1 MKKQDINLPVRVRPF
16 PCTALAMRRLAR
28 VGVALAATGACAV
41 GWAQTT
47 TTPAFTVA
55 ATATVASAL
64 SITAATALGFGYFIP
79 DTTAATVVIAPQSA
93 SFRSRTG
100 NISLLDSGAGAPST
114 VSLSGAPNMT
124 FSVNLPTTPVTL
136 SGPNASAM
144 TMTNFTSNLGAAK
157 GTVGGGGTAS
167 FLVGATLNVGASQV
181 PGSYTGSFSVT
192 VSYP

>member
-1 MKKQDINLPVRVRPF
+1 MKKQYAKSTLRVQQF
-16 PCTALAMRRLAR
+16 PGTARAVRRLAR
-28 VGVALAATGACAV
+28 VCLALAATGACTV

-47 TTPAFTVA
+47 TPAFSVA

-64 SITAATALGFGYFIP
+64 SITAATALGFGSFVP

-114 VSLSGAPNMT
+114 VSVSGAPNMT

-167 FLVGATLNVGASQV
+167 FLVGATLNVGASQT

>member
-1 MKKQDINLPVRVRPF
+1 MKKQHVKRPALVRQFLGSAR
-16 PCTALAMRRLAR
+16 AAQRLAR
-28 VGVALAATGACAV
+28 IGVALAATEKTGV
-41 GWAQTT
+41 VVWAQPTVQA
-47 TTPAFTVA
+47 PVA
-55 ATATVASAL
+55 ATATVASTL
-64 SITAATALGFGYFIP
+64 SITSATALGFGSFVP

-124 FSVNLPTTPVTL
+124 FSVNLPSSPVTL
-136 SGPNASAM
+136 SGPNSSAM

-157 GTVGGGGTAS
+157 GTIGGGGTSS
-167 FLVGATLNVGASQV
+167 FLVGATLNVGASQT
-181 PGSYTGSFSVT
+181 PGSYSGSFSVT

>member
-1 MKKQDINLPVRVRPF
+1 MKKQHVKRPVLVRQF
-16 PCTALAMRRLAR
+16 LGSACATQRLVR
-28 VGVALAATGACAV
+28 IGVALAAAGACTV

-47 TTPAFTVA
+47 TPAFSVA

-64 SITAATALGFGYFIP
+64 SITSATALGFGSFVP

-100 NISLLDSGAGAPST
+100 NISLLESGAGAPST

-124 FSVNLPTTPVTL
+124 FSVNLPTSSVTL
-136 SGPNASAM
+136 TGPNSSVM
-144 TMTNFTSNLGAAK
+144 TMSSFTSSLGAAK
-157 GTVGGGGTAS
+157 GTIGGGGTAS
-167 FLVGATLNVGASQV
+167 FLVGATLNVGASQTA
-181 PGSYTGSFSVT
+181 GSYTGSFNVT

>member
-1 MKKQDINLPVRVRPF
+1 M
-16 PCTALAMRRLAR
+16 
-28 VGVALAATGACAV
+28 

-47 TTPAFTVA
+47 TPAFSVS

-64 SITAATALGFGYFIP
+64 SITAATALGFGSFVP
-79 DTTAATVVIAPQSA
+79 DTSAATVVIAPQST

-114 VSLSGAPNMT
+114 VSVSGAPNMS
-124 FSVNLPTTPVTL
+124 FSVNLPTTPVSL
-136 SGPNASAM
+136 FGPNSSAM

>member
-1 MKKQDINLPVRVRPF
+1 MKKQYVKPPARVQQFLGSGRA
-16 PCTALAMRRLAR
+16 TWRLAR
-28 VGVALAATGACAV
+28 IGVALAVTGASTM

-47 TTPAFTVA
+47 TPAFSVS

-64 SITAATALGFGYFIP
+64 SITAATALGFGSFVP
-79 DTTAATVVIAPQSA
+79 DTSAATVVIAPQST

-114 VSLSGAPNMT
+114 VSVSGAPNMS
-124 FSVNLPTTPVTL
+124 FSVNLPTTPVSL
-136 SGPNASAM
+136 FGPNSSAM

>member
-1 MKKQDINLPVRVRPF
+1 MKKQYVKPPARVQQFLGSGRA
-16 PCTALAMRRLAR
+16 TWRLAR
-28 VGVALAATGACAV
+28 IGVALAVTGASTM

-47 TTPAFTVA
+47 TPACSVS

-64 SITAATALGFGYFIP
+64 SITAATALGFGSFVP
-79 DTTAATVVIAPQSA
+79 DTSAATVVIAPQST

-114 VSLSGAPNMT
+114 VSVSGAPNMS
-124 FSVNLPTTPVTL
+124 FSVNLPTTPVSL
-136 SGPNASAM
+136 FGPNSSAM

>member
-1 MKKQDINLPVRVRPF
+1 MKKQYAKSTLRVQQF
-16 PCTALAMRRLAR
+16 PGTGRAVRRLAR
-28 VGVALAATGACAV
+28 VCLALAATGACTV

-47 TTPAFTVA
+47 TPAFSVA

-64 SITAATALGFGYFIP
+64 SITAATALGFGSFVP

-114 VSLSGAPNMT
+114 VSVSGAPNMT

-167 FLVGATLNVGASQV
+167 FLVGATLNVGASQT